1 MSKGRTGIHKQGG
14 LDVQGDKRK
23 YQEPPQQIDI
33 GDTETIIC
41 EKCGNA
47 SFIQSFFLKR
57 ISPLVSP
64 TGKEA
69 IVPIQVFACGNCGSI
84 PKNMMTQI
92 QQGE

>member
-14 LDVQGDKRK
+14 LDIQGDKRK

-69 IVPIQVFACGNCGSI
+69 IVPIQVFACGNCGTI
-84 PKNMMTQI
+84 PKNMMSQI
-92 QQGE
+92 EQGA